1 MREFTETEKWMG
13 FRIVFLVSVL
23 ISLIVANVWFIGKE
37 SASRCRR
44 LGFDPWVRKILWRRK
59 WLPTPV
65 FLPGESHEQRSL
77 EGSSPWACKRV
88 GYDWATEHA
97 WYIYIYIYMFN
108 VIYNLKCIFRCKV
121 TFISLK
127 AFQALVKIISLFTF
141 HLFWR
146 PGPSLAKLRT
156 PRTCIWIL

>member
-1 MREFTETEKWMG
+1 MNRGAWRALVHGLAKELDMTEQLSMH
-13 FRIVFLVSVL
+13 
-23 ISLIVANVWFIGKE
+23 
-37 SASRCRR
+37 
-44 LGFDPWVRKILWRRK
+44 D
-59 WLPTPV
+59 
-65 FLPGESHEQRSL
+65 
-77 EGSSPWACKRV
+77 
-88 GYDWATEHA
+88 
-97 WYIYIYIYMFN
+97 IYIYIYMFN